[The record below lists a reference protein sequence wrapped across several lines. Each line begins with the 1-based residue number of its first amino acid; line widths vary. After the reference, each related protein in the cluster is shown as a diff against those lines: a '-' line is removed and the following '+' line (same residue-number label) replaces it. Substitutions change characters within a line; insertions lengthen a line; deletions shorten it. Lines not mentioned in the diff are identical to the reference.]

1 MESSESGPAAC
12 LTHNNDW
19 KQYLEHY
26 EGGPG
31 DGDGGGGPFL
41 TPVLAGN
48 FQKASAF
55 FSLHKSEIQFL
66 QLIHKNNYNNNQG
79 CVIRTSETFNM
90 VKHALNTQYVYNTV
104 PYFMQFGSA
113 DF

>member
-79 CVIRTSETFNM
+79 CVIRTSETFNT
-90 VKHALNTQYVYNTV
+90 VKYALIRNTRIIRYRILCN
-104 PYFMQFGSA
+104 FGSVK
-113 DF
+113 F